1 MRSQQVLVDYDSRKP
16 SLLATYASQV
26 VIGAGFSYIIEDGAD
41 VLTIIYVINKFNQ
54 DVTLVDL
61 AVYIF
66 VRLVTRGRYAQ
77 CHSQF
82 DDLSEFW
89 QLV

>member
-1 MRSQQVLVDYDSRKP
+1 MRETSHLPGSEERKRE
-16 SLLATYASQV
+16 TYHLPGSEERKRETCHQP
-26 VIGAGFSYIIEDGAD
+26 GSEERMRETSH
-41 VLTIIYVINKFNQ
+41 LP
-54 DVTLVDL
+54 VTLVDL

-82 DDLSEFW
+82 NNLSEF
-89 QLV
+89 

>member
-1 MRSQQVLVDYDSRKP
+1 MSEKKIINWAIVSCWP
-16 SLLATYASQV
+16 SS
-26 VIGAGFSYIIEDGAD
+26 ICISPGDIEMAPKN
-41 VLTIIYVINKFNQ
+41 INIC
-54 DVTLVDL
+54 VTLVDL

-82 DDLSEFW
+82 NNLSEF
-89 QLV
+89 